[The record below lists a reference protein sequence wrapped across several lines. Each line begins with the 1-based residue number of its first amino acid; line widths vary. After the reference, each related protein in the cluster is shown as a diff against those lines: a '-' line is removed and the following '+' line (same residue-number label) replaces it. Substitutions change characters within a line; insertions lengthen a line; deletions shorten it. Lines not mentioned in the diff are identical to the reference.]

1 MPMKEQVLNLRPGT
15 GTISASIDSLAARA
29 STAVL
34 TVAALGTAPT
44 LAQAQDDAQD
54 LAKKLSNP
62 VAALISVPLQF
73 NYDEGFGPN
82 REGHKTYVNFQPV
95 VPMSLNAD
103 WNVISRTIVPF
114 SYVGGVFPE
123 DVFGIG
129 DTAQSFFFS
138 PKDSGIEGFT
148 WGVGP
153 EFLLPT
159 ATDADLGTGKWGI
172 GPTAVVLYQWD
183 AWSVGMLANH
193 VWSVAGDEDRDDV
206 SQTFLQPFVS
216 YALGEGQ
223 TLTGNFEATYDWY
236 DDQWSVPANLTYSKV
251 FKVGDQSMSWVVGG
265 RAYLVTPDGGPEF
278 GIRSGLTFLF
288 PEKGEAK

>member
-1 MPMKEQVLNLRPGT
+1 MKKQVLNLRPGT